1 MNLKKYEAFIKTIET
16 GSITAAAEQ
25 MGNTQSGITQ
35 LISSLEKEFGV
46 TLFLRKRTGPRL
58 TQEGERLYPLIRA
71 VVDSEHELEQ
81 AVNRIKKNDRVIRIS
96 SFKSVAVNWLPDI
109 IKEYT
114 AVEPDVSIELADS
127 IYNNL
132 ERTFSEQKVDFCF
145 VPLPADISCRTMP
158 ICKDRLLAVLPADFD
173 DSRLM
178 KSSSGEFVC
187 PVSVFEKNP
196 VISLTDSIDRDARTV
211 FESAHVKANIR
222 YRVEDDYVM
231 LAMVEKGLGISI
243 VPELILRGN
252 DKSVKVVELDPPAFR
267 TIGIAF
273 PPGKK
278 ENAAALRFAEF
289 AAEWVNRQICLD

>member
-1 MNLKKYEAFIKTIET
+1 MNIKKYEAFIKTIET

-58 TQEGERLYPLIRA
+58 TPEGERLFPLIKA
-71 VVDSEHELEQ
+71 VVDSERELEQ
-81 AVNRIKKNDRVIRIS
+81 AVNRIRKDDNVIRIS

-114 AVEPDVSIELADS
+114 AGEPDVSIELADS

-145 VPLPADISCRTMP
+145 VPLPTDISCRTMP
-158 ICKDRLLAVLPADFD
+158 ICKDRLLAVLPPDYD
-173 DSRLM
+173 NSRLI
-178 KSSSGEFVC
+178 KNGDGDLSC
-187 PVSVFEKNP
+187 PVSLFEREP
-196 VISLTDSIDRDARTV
+196 VINLTDSIDRDARTV
-211 FESAHVKANIR
+211 FETEHIKPNIR

-243 VPELILRGN
+243 VPELILRGS
-252 DKSVKVVELDPPAFR
+252 DKKVKVVELDPPAFR

-278 ENAAALRFAEF
+278 ENPAALRFAEF
-289 AAEWVNRQICLD
+289 AAAWVNR